1 MNGFIKVNP
10 WIYHLPPPVPE
21 FGAGVT
27 LVIGVNNFLIDC
39 GAFDYSVS
47 KFLIPALKA
56 IKYDLKDIDYLLL
69 THTHPDNIGG
79 IHKLKQLAPHIRI
92 MTYGYQTDRLKNP
105 SYYLLNAWSE
115 FPDYAP
121 PFRELKGI
129 LADGT
134 VDPAN
139 RVFSDLRPIVSSGHT
154 VDCVSWHHVKSNTL
168 ICGDA
173 VQGAGTDETGVAF
186 FTSLELYRNTLSDI
200 IELAPENLLPGR
212 DFRSAP
218 SIVHGQENSVSV
230 LEDSFKTGVLLEH
243 NVKALSMAKENL
255 SNKNIEFIGFS
266 DNKWCELPQ
275 SQRKFDLVVMDPPRS
290 GLSEKVINWLI
301 ETKQPEIC
309 FISCN
314 PVTLVRDFS
323 VLIKTGGYRLKKGRL
338 YDFYPQTGHMESF
351 WILKHEN

>member
-230 LEDSFKTGVLLEH
+230 LEDSFKFTVEYSAFIEKYARYARRKKEMLDVAE
-243 NVKALSMAKENL
+243 VAKAYYEDRKEPQFL
-255 SNKNIEFIGFS
+255 GYTMQTFS
-266 DNKWCELPQ
+266 L
-275 SQRKFDLVVMDPPRS
+275 
-290 GLSEKVINWLI
+290 
-301 ETKQPEIC
+301 
-309 FISCN
+309 
-314 PVTLVRDFS
+314 
-323 VLIKTGGYRLKKGRL
+323 YLKGK
-338 YDFYPQTGHMESF
+338 
-351 WILKHEN
+351 K